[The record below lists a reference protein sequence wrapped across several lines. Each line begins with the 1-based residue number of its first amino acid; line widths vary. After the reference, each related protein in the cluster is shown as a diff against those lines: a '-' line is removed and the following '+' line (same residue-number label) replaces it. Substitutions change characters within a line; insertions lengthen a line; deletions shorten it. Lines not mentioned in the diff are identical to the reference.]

1 MLACMQ
7 RYDSII
13 VGAGPA
19 GLTAA
24 IYLARFNR
32 SVMVIDSGYG
42 RSTSHE
48 TNENYLGFPDG
59 VEAKQLRELGRRQ
72 AERFGAEFAE
82 GYVREVMCER
92 SEFHVGGDE
101 AGYVARTL
109 ILATGVLDTFPEIAH
124 VEEYV
129 GRSLFWC
136 IVCDG
141 YKTRG
146 RRIVVVGNDDEAAVS
161 ALQFLA
167 FTPHVTL
174 ITNKAP
180 GSGSISRLRHEALA
194 EHGIALVEGAIKNVD
209 GEGGYMR
216 SVTACDAPPVR
227 AEMMFSH
234 QGARPNSELAQQLGV
249 RTGEHGYILVD
260 SEQRTSVERC
270 YAAGDVTRIFAHQI
284 VSAAHEGAT
293 AGITANYELYE
304 PWQQIE

>member
-1 MLACMQ
+1 
-7 RYDSII
+7 
-13 VGAGPA
+13 V
-19 GLTAA
+19 
-24 IYLARFNR
+24 
-32 SVMVIDSGYG
+32 
-42 RSTSHE
+42 
-48 TNENYLGFPDG
+48 
-59 VEAKQLRELGRRQ
+59 
-72 AERFGAEFAE
+72 
-82 GYVREVMCER
+82 CER
-92 SEFHVGGDE
+92 SEFQVGGAD
-101 AGYVARTL
+101 AGYIGRTL
-109 ILATGVLDTFPEIAH
+109 ILATGVLDTFPEIAN

-146 RRIVVVGNDDEAAVS
+146 RRIVVVGSDDESAVS

-180 GSGSISRLRHEALA
+180 QSDSISPARRESLA
-194 EHGIALVEGAIKNVD
+194 EHGIRLIEGAITDVD

-216 SVTACDAPPVR
+216 SVTVCDAPPVP

-234 QGARPNSELAQQLGV
+234 QGARPNSDLAQQLGV

-260 SEQRTSVERC
+260 GEQRTSVERC
-270 YAAGDVTRIFAHQI
+270 YAAGDVTRVFAHQI

-293 AGITANYELYE
+293 AAITANYELYE
-304 PWQQIE
+304 PWQQTE